1 LAILSVCALALAVL
15 VSCISRLNVGV
26 LALAL
31 AWVIGVYVGGM
42 PIATIINGFPSQ
54 LFLTLTGVTLL
65 FALAETNGT
74 LERITHHA
82 VRLCRGNR
90 GTIPIMFFAL
100 GAVLSSMG
108 PGNIATAA
116 LLAPLAM
123 VTAARVG
130 IPLFLMAI
138 MVGNGANSGALSPFA
153 PTGIIVNGIMA
164 KNGLPG
170 LELQT
175 YLYNLLAHALV
186 AFTGYA
192 LFGGLKLFAGTPAP
206 VAVSAAGAAEV
217 EALPDSVRVKAFDR
231 RHWITLA
238 TIVALVLSVIVWKV
252 NIGMAAFA
260 GAVVLVLSKSADD
273 GEAIKRMPWRVIVM
287 VCGVTV
293 LIALV
298 ERAQG
303 IDLLVSMV
311 ARMASATTVTGL
323 VALFTGIVNTGL
335 VALFTGIVSVYS
347 STSGVVLPAFL
358 PMVPG
363 LAAALPGAS
372 PIDIATSMNVGGHLV
387 DVSPLSTIGA
397 LCLAGVPAAEEH
409 RALFN
414 KLLAWGLSMAVV
426 GAVLCFVLF

>member
-1 LAILSVCALALAVL
+1 VNLAVISVCALALAVL

-31 AWVIGVYVGGM
+31 AWVVGVYVGGIPVNTVM
-42 PIATIINGFPSQ
+42 GAFPGP

-65 FALAETNGT
+65 FALADTNGT
-74 LERITHHA
+74 LERIAHHA
-82 VRLCRGNR
+82 VRICRGNC
-90 GTIPIMFFAL
+90 GAIPVMFFVL
-100 GAVLSSMG
+100 GAALASMG

-123 VTAARVG
+123 STAARNG

-164 KNGLPG
+164 RNGLAGHEVP
-170 LELQT
+170 T
-175 YLYNLLAHALV
+175 YLYNLFAHALV
-186 AFTGYA
+186 AFGGYA
-192 LFGGLKLFAGTPAP
+192 LFGGLALFRAGSASAGPALPVQAGT
-206 VAVSAAGAAEV
+206 AAAAEAATF
-217 EALPDSVRVKAFDR
+217 ER
-231 RHWITLA
+231 RHWITIGVIA
-238 TIVALVLSVIVWKV
+238 ALILSVTIAKANV
-252 NIGMAAFA
+252 GMAAFA
-260 GAVVLVLSKSADD
+260 GAVILVLTGSADD
-273 GEAIKRMPWRVIVM
+273 VEAVRKMPWRVIVM

-293 LIALV
+293 LISLV
-298 ERAQG
+298 EKAQG
-303 IDLLVSMV
+303 IDLLVSLV
-311 ARMASATTVTGL
+311 TKIATANTVTAV
-323 VALFTGIVNTGL
+323 VAFLTGV
-335 VALFTGIVSVYS
+335 VSVYS

-363 LAAALPGAS
+363 LAAALQGAS
-372 PIDIATSMNVGGHLV
+372 PLAIATSMNVGGHLV

-397 LCLAGVPAAEEH
+397 LCLAGTTAGDS

-426 GAVLCFVLF
+426 GAVLCYVIL